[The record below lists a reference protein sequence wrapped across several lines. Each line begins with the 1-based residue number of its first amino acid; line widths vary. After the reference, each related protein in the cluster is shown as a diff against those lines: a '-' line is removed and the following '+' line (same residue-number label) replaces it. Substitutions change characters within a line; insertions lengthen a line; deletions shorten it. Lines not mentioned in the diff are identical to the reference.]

1 MIHRL
6 ASVQGEKGS
15 NTYSVISTSQAK
27 SAMEPVVEST
37 ITYMINRQT
46 TPSNSEELLVNLI
59 YFKKEKRKKRTRD
72 NNLPFPSDG
81 FLPLSSSPVIQGD
94 KLRIRVPLFFFQ
106 KKKKKRRRR
115 RRRKQ

>member
-37 ITYMINRQT
+37 ITYR
-46 TPSNSEELLVNLI
+46 LI
-59 YFKKEKRKKRTRD
+59 DKPHPVTVR
-72 NNLPFPSDG
+72 N
-81 FLPLSSSPVIQGD
+81 FLST
-94 KLRIRVPLFFFQ
+94 
-106 KKKKKRRRR
+106 
-115 RRRKQ
+115 

>member
-1 MIHRL
+1 
-6 ASVQGEKGS
+6 VEKGS

-46 TPSNSEELLVNLI
+46 TPSKSEEFLVNPICL
-59 YFKKEKRKKRTRD
+59 KEEKQKKRTRD

-94 KLRIRVPLFFFQ
+94 KLSIRVPFLFFQ
-106 KKKKKRRRR
+106 IKKKEK
-115 RRRKQ
+115 